1 MFGLLIKILPIHD
14 ESLIGYLHRL
24 GSANAL
30 WGGEVVKI
38 FKELSDEKVYEW
50 LGKDTR
56 PASWDDVVSII
67 RFPNYSNQKV
77 WSLVNF
83 KFCPICLAAK
93 FYWRELWDMPLYTVC
108 SVHKIELV
116 YRCQKCKEKINQST
130 LITGN
135 CGSCGVSVLDR
146 DISNTVANESNIWI
160 SGQLENRLMHGRSNR
175 LSGIDALTYQQFH
188 FLAVRIGVRALSLKY
203 PINLTLASMSPRAV
217 APDLAKEASRILLGW
232 PRTFHDLLS
241 DIIKKR
247 RSKLTFKLGSAFG
260 LIYRDVYLSLTDRCY
275 DFIRSEFE
283 LFIVQNWEGPL
294 AMRNR
299 RLSEC
304 TLLEHRWL
312 PYKTAAQKTGL
323 PIKLLKKLHLSGEL
337 DTREFRYSCGKTTT
351 VIDIE
356 EAHRLSLIVLE
367 PLNLRETSR
376 LLCLTRKRIEQLIKS
391 EVIKVV
397 GGSRHVGEKWMVD
410 YSSIVALA
418 PKSFLLF
425 SNDDFITVSQ
435 VAKYYLPTS
444 SGLAE
449 LIMAIQAGE
458 IPVFCRA
465 PEDTLNVGKWLVS
478 PKELVHKKITCNASL
493 QAKGMSVAEAAKMLG
508 VKEEVAY
515 ALVRLGRLRSE
526 TVQCSRRPAQVVS
539 LGAVQHFKR
548 NYILA
553 PEVALNLKISVVN
566 VLDLLQGRCFFPVV
580 GPNISHALCRQY
592 VWRRSKQLKIYLAQ
606 EQNFTGKKRN

>member
-1 MFGLLIKILPIHD
+1 MFGLSIKLSPIHD

-38 FKELSDEKVYEW
+38 FKELSDEKIHEW
-50 LGKDTR
+50 LSGDTR
-56 PASWDDVVSII
+56 PASWDDVSSII
-67 RFPNYSNQKV
+67 RTPKFSNQKV

-83 KFCPICLAAK
+83 KFCPVCLAAK
-93 FYWRELWDMPLYTVC
+93 FYWRELWDMTLYTVC
-108 SVHKIELV
+108 SLHKIELV
-116 YRCQKCKEKINQST
+116 YRCQKCQEKINQST
-130 LITGN
+130 LITSN
-135 CGSCGVSVLDR
+135 CGSCGVSVLDG

-160 SGQLENRLMHGRSNR
+160 SDQLENRLMHGRSTR
-175 LSGIDALTYQQFH
+175 LSGIDSLTYQQFH

-203 PINLTLASMSPRAV
+203 SINLTVASMSPRTV

-232 PRTFHDLLS
+232 PQTFHDLLS

-283 LFIVQNWEGPL
+283 LYIVQNWEGPL

-337 DTREFRYSCGKTTT
+337 DAREFRYSCGKTTT

-356 EAHRLSLIVLE
+356 EAHRLSLIVHE

-376 LLCLTRKRIEQLIKS
+376 LLCLTRKRIEQLIKA
-391 EVIKVV
+391 EVIKVL
-397 GGSRHVGEKWMVD
+397 GDSRHVGEKWMID
-410 YSSIVALA
+410 YSSILALA

-425 SNDDFITVSQ
+425 SNDDFITISQ
-435 VAKYYLPTS
+435 VAKYYLPIS
-444 SGLAE
+444 CGLVE

-458 IPVFCRA
+458 IPVFCRV

-478 PKELVHKKITCNASL
+478 PKELVHKKITGNVSL
-493 QAKGMSVAEAAKMLG
+493 QEKGMSVAEAAKMLG

-526 TVQCSRRPAQVVS
+526 TVQCSRRSAQVVS
-539 LGAVQHFKR
+539 LRTVQHFKQ
-548 NYILA
+548 NYIFA
-553 PEVALNLKISVVN
+553 PEVALILKISVVN
-566 VLDLLQGRCFFPVV
+566 VIDLLQGRGFPPVV
-580 GPNISHALCRQY
+580 GPNLSHALCRQY

-606 EQNFTGKKRN
+606 EQSFTGKKLN